1 MRKESNM
8 KSLFIFSLLAV
19 ITALTGCKPED
30 FQDTGVLSIEDFYI
44 IGSNDNAL
52 NEIPEIDPYF
62 NDGEFLL
69 FIRLGKPDLGYELT
83 YYLGNKQST
92 QDATPI
98 YHLDCDD
105 DDRYCYDGDY
115 FTLSCYY
122 LPDMTG
128 QCGSNRFNL
137 SDAIFALPFSGYII
151 AEVCHRVQNQC
162 VTRTQRV
169 VFR

>member
-1 MRKESNM
+1 M

-52 NEIPEIDPYF
+52 DEIPEIDPYF

-83 YYLGNKQST
+83 YYLEINSLPRTPHPFITWTAMTTTGT
-92 QDATPI
+92 AMTATTSHSVVI
-98 YHLDCDD
+98 TY
-105 DDRYCYDGDY
+105 
-115 FTLSCYY
+115 
-122 LPDMTG
+122 
-128 QCGSNRFNL
+128 
-137 SDAIFALPFSGYII
+137 
-151 AEVCHRVQNQC
+151 
-162 VTRTQRV
+162 RT
-169 VFR
+169 